1 MINLV
6 PETYSA
12 PPSARRRYIWRSMT
26 MLAVLMAAFVVFYAA
41 GGGDPERF
49 ALNLAMVLL
58 CVGFVVAASYETIVL
73 IRSLDELQQR
83 IHILAWAIGLAAA
96 VIVAFSWGFASALLP
111 LPRFDPILSVLIAVP
126 GYYLS
131 LFFVSRHY
139 R

>member
-26 MLAVLMAAFVVFYAA
+26 MLAVLMAAFVVFYVV
-41 GGGDPERF
+41 GGGEPERF

-58 CVGFVVAASYETIVL
+58 CVGFVAAASYETIVL

-83 IHILAWAIGLAAA
+83 IHILAWAIGLGAA
-96 VIVAFSWGFASALLP
+96 VMVTFCWGFASVLLP
-111 LPRFDPILSVLIAVP
+111 IAPFEPIFSVLIAVP
-126 GYYLS
+126 GYYVS
-131 LFFVSRHY
+131 LFVLSRY
-139 R
+139 YS

>member
-12 PPSARRRYIWRSMT
+12 PPSARRRYIWRTMT
-26 MLAVLMAAFVVFYAA
+26 MFVVMMMAFVVFYAA

-58 CVGFVVAASYETIVL
+58 CVGFVMAASYETIML

-83 IHILAWAIGLAAA
+83 IHILAWAIGLGAA
-96 VIVAFSWGFASALLP
+96 VMVVFSWGFASVLLP
-111 LPRFDPILSVLIAVP
+111 IVRFEPIFSVLIAVP

-131 LFFVSRHY
+131 LFFVSQHY